1 MIYTIDDNKIEIKI
15 KRHWIL
21 KMIKE
26 RKILNK
32 RLSKTLSEKRAKNI
46 INGDEILFGYV
57 IEQFE
62 FDKESTLKMAKEL
75 EKEYQNMVHELLIR
89 INLQL
94 RMIKNE

>member
-46 INGDEILFGYV
+46 NESVFSDFCTCDKIIVYEIL
-57 IEQFE
+57 
-62 FDKESTLKMAKEL
+62 KEI
-75 EKEYQNMVHELLIR
+75 QNSKKT
-89 INLQL
+89 
-94 RMIKNE
+94 IKQQWEESL

>member
-57 IEQFE
+57 LEQFE